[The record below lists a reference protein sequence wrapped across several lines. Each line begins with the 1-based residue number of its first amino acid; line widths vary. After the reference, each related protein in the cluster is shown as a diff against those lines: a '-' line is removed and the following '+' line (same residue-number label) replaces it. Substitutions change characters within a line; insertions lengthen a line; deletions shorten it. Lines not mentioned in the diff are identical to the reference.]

1 MINNYFEKTERNC
14 ELIWSGNYYEFHTTL
29 DLGDKVILIPINPH
43 HITES
48 QRLSDVASFLS
59 YWFTNI
65 YKHLNGYQGIDC
77 VQWEV
82 QTENPKWIHC
92 DPHHCIHSKICIEKS
107 HMRYKCK
114 VNEGRLVTSEDVCI
128 SQPEFK

>member
-1 MINNYFEKTERNC
+1 MINNYFDQDERKR
-14 ELIWSGNYYEFHTTL
+14 EFTWSGDYYEFHTTL
-29 DLGDKVILIPINPH
+29 DLGNKVILIPINPH
-43 HITES
+43 RITEV
-48 QRLSDVASFLS
+48 QRLSDVASFLA

-82 QTENPKWIHC
+82 LDKNSKWIHC
-92 DPHHCIHSKICIEKS
+92 DPYHCIHAKAISSPYCT
-107 HMRYKCK
+107 HFKCK
-114 VNEGRLVTSEDVCI
+114 VAKGRLVTSNDVCI